1 LNASLDPPGPAVP
14 VANPVC
20 CVLAAHAAVGVP
32 VEDLGEMRRHLAP
45 PGGAPLPANSLK
57 HVDEQTVAGL
67 AAVFQAITEHG
78 LAGET
83 FRDWGVVGA
92 PSFLGRAAMTASLLR
107 FLVDGAWEVS
117 PHMIPHRSL
126 HATSGTVSQALGI
139 HGPNFGT
146 GGGPGAET
154 EGLLAA
160 FSLLQGMNL
169 PGVWLVSTWLD
180 PELSADR
187 TTGRPVPGT
196 RSCGLAL
203 ALLPTSRVS
212 EGVGIAHLEMT
223 IGEPHTSTASL
234 SRTVLVDLPTQLAQ
248 HATLSY
254 PLGTNGR
261 LTLHRRSHAS
271 GHSVRRTHGPHFG
284 QLSPERSLTAR

>member
-1 LNASLDPPGPAVP
+1 MA
-14 VANPVC
+14 
-20 CVLAAHAAVGVP
+20 
-32 VEDLGEMRRHLAP
+32 DLRRRLAP
-45 PGGAPLPANSLK
+45 PGGEPLPASALK

-67 AAVFQAITEHG
+67 TAVFQAITEFG
-78 LAGET
+78 LPVKG
-83 FRDWGVVGA
+83 FRDWGVVSA
-92 PSFLGRAAMTASLLR
+92 PSFLGRASMAASLPR
-107 FLVDGAWEVS
+107 FLAGGAWEVS

-146 GGGPGAET
+146 GGGAGAEI

-160 FSLLQGMNL
+160 VTLLHGMNL

-196 RSCGLAL
+196 RSWGLAL
-203 ALLPTSRVS
+203 ALVAAAAAPDGT
-212 EGVGIAHLEMT
+212 GIANVELT
-223 IGEPHTSTASL
+223 IGTPNEATGSLTRAGLVELTA
-234 SRTVLVDLPTQLAQ
+234 QLAH

-254 PLGTNGR
+254 SLGTNGR
-261 LTLHRRSHAS
+261 LTLHRRHAAL
-271 GHSVRRTHGPHFG
+271 GHATAPPHGPHFV
-284 QLSPERSLTAR
+284 LRSPERSLTAH